1 MRSINL
7 IIIGLLLWAVACEDE
22 TFEFDHPLDSHTGE
36 VPALIFNPDSINILY
51 GESAVVGIYVLQA
64 EGVSGVH
71 AQVQYDTTILS
82 VSSVKVGN
90 FFSADQA
97 PIFIYKDKDG
107 LLDIFSYSLGSDG
120 SVTGTG
126 IVGIVTFNT
135 RQPGNSQIKF
145 TTESELVDPS
155 DQPIEIRTLGQGKIN
170 VE

>member
-71 AQVQYDTTILS
+71 AQVHLEALQPKAVVHS
-82 VSSVKVGN
+82 VSEL
-90 FFSADQA
+90 Q
-97 PIFIYKDKDG
+97 P
-107 LLDIFSYSLGSDG
+107 LLLTSPALLSC
-120 SVTGTG
+120 
-126 IVGIVTFNT
+126 
-135 RQPGNSQIKF
+135 
-145 TTESELVDPS
+145 
-155 DQPIEIRTLGQGKIN
+155 
-170 VE
+170 